1 MLFFLIVVKDL
12 NDNSPKFVEPS
23 FNTKLS
29 EAATRGQF
37 VALPK
42 AYDVDISD
50 IDALQYKIVD
60 GNELQTYIIDE
71 RSGII
76 YLQNMLNFTDKPNIV
91 LNISV
96 SDGIHTSFARL
107 RITLVPENLHSP
119 RFEQTIYKATILE
132 NLPHGHHI
140 ITVCIAFIYSKTIYQ
155 YHLNLSGRLKQ

>member
-1 MLFFLIVVKDL
+1 M
-12 NDNSPKFVEPS
+12 
-23 FNTKLS
+23 
-29 EAATRGQF
+29 
-37 VALPK
+37 
-42 AYDVDISD
+42 
-50 IDALQYKIVD
+50 D

-107 RITLVPENLHSP
+107 KITLVPENLHSP
-119 RFEQTIYKATILE
+119 RFEQTIYKASILE

-140 ITVCIAFIYSKTIYQ
+140 ITVCITHIFKDNITI
-155 YHLNLSGRLKQ
+155 SS